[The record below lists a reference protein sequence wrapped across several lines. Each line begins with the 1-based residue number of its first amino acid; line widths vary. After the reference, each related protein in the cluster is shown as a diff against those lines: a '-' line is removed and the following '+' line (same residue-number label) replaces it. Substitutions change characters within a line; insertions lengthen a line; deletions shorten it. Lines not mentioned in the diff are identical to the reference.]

1 MATGDNLLEA
11 VTADTIAHETARAS
25 KHSLPI
31 GTPCPNCHTAL
42 AGPWCYACGQRGE
55 KYHRSIWRL
64 MWEAMEGLTDLDGRI
79 WQTFPRLVLRPGKL
93 TRDYLDGHR
102 AMQVPPFRIFLIVLL
117 LVFFTGGLD
126 LSANRQNIKF
136 ANLDSPEVQ
145 KSMSAADRADMKKGL
160 DGFKAEMS
168 KPKPSAKPSEKW
180 LRAQLVKAM
189 NNQEAYKAAIAQ
201 WAERF
206 AILML
211 PIAAIMLTILF
222 VFKKGVYVFDHL
234 IFSMHSLSFQGL
246 LLSVVFALGLVVNG
260 GAWLLLLSPVH
271 LFVHMR
277 GTYRISWY
285 GALIRMFLLF
295 IGSTWAFGFLI
306 LGLLLVGLAT
316 VH

>member
-55 KYHRSIWRL
+55 KYHRSILRL
-64 MWEAMEGLTDLDGRI
+64 TWEAVEGLTDLDGRI
-79 WQTFPRLVLRPGKL
+79 WQTFPRLALRPGKL

-117 LVFFTGGLD
+117 AVFFTGGLD
-126 LSANRQNIKF
+126 LQANRQNIKF
-136 ANLDSPEVQ
+136 VTLDSPEIQ
-145 KSMSAADRADMKKGL
+145 KTVSPTDRADMQKTMDML
-160 DGFKAEMS
+160 RTAFA
-168 KPKPSAKPSEKW
+168 KPKPSASPGEKW
-180 LRAQLVKAM
+180 LRAQLVKALGD
-189 NNQEAYKAAIAQ
+189 QKAFKAALAE

-211 PIAAIMLTILF
+211 PIAALMLTVLF

-246 LLSVVFALGLVVNG
+246 LLSVVFGLGTVVNWG
-260 GAWLLLLSPVH
+260 TWLLLLSPVH

-285 GALIRMFLLF
+285 GTLIRMFLLF
-295 IGSTWAFGFLI
+295 IGSSWAFGFLI
-306 LGLLLVGLAT
+306 VGLFLVGLAT